1 MRRPPVAVLLI
12 LVLITLT
19 FAAPAVASTR
29 RLCARS
35 AALRDSPEGFVIA
48 RLYRPQRLRYVRRSA
63 NRRWALVRTPRG
75 RGRLDPVPEPLPCL
89 SCIATPTTT
98 RR

>member
-1 MRRPPVAVLLI
+1 MRRPLVAVLLM
-12 LVLITLT
+12 LVVTLT
-19 FAAPAVASTR
+19 LAVPAAASTR

-63 NRRWALVRTPRG
+63 NRRWALVRTRAG
-75 RGRLDPVPEPLPCL
+75 VAGWITYRSLCR
-89 SCIATPTTT
+89 A
-98 RR
+98 